1 MAIKV
6 LSEYFSNDNR
16 RSAKIYVLLPQKEY
30 NVSVM
35 NEAGS
40 SFTSMFENIN
50 DAEDFA
56 ENWVMLGE

>member
-16 RSAKIYVLLPQKEY
+16 RSAKLYVLLPQKEY

-35 NEAGS
+35 NESGS

>member
-6 LSEYFSNDNR
+6 LSEYFSNDDR
-16 RSAKIYVLLPQKEY
+16 RSAKLYVLLPQKEY

-40 SFTSMFENIN
+40 SFTSTFENID